1 MFSRPI
7 RLRLDPSRGSSSALS
22 NSENTLKGKATGGG
36 RIKTENYFFV
46 PFGLKLIFTAPREL
60 PALLF
65 FSHTKSFAG
74 VWAERAMKGARWMG
88 FCFPSSF
95 MPSAPMILNVNERIK
110 FLFLFYFH
118 IVFLFPAFS
127 LGPGA
132 VVVCFSTSL
141 LLPPPP
147 SSEAKKRRK
156 MRKCFPSCRGSG
168 GECWL
173 FCASAEKYGLGLLL
187 VLLLFKREE
196 SPQSHSTA
204 RHKIKFL

>member
-22 NSENTLKGKATGGG
+22 NSENTLKGKATVGG

-46 PFGLKLIFTAPREL
+46 PFGLKLIFTVLREL
-60 PALLF
+60 PALFILF
-65 FSHTKSFAG
+65 AHKKLCG
-74 VWAERAMKGARWMG
+74 VWAVRAMKGARWMG
-88 FCFPSSF
+88 FSFPSSF
-95 MPSAPMILNVNERIK
+95 MRSAPFQAMILNVNESIN
-110 FLFLFYFH
+110 FLFLFHFH

-132 VVVCFSTSL
+132 LVVCFSTSL

-147 SSEAKKRRK
+147 SSEAKKEGKWENVFRVVE
-156 MRKCFPSCRGSG
+156 GGG

-196 SPQSHSTA
+196 SPQSHSTT
-204 RHKIKFL
+204 